1 MNTQKF
7 HAGDIVFFFDN
18 KRTEN
23 GGIDRNAYV
32 IRDAV
37 ITGVQVSI
45 AYKIQKGN
53 HVVFDRGD
61 YTSRVEYRLCNRCGL
76 IPEDALFETLDE
88 ALYRAAQVK
97 AERPEILTIDEAI
110 MGFVTEQK

>member
-7 HAGDIVFFFDN
+7 HAGDTVYFFDN
-18 KRTEN
+18 KRAEN

-45 AYKIQKGN
+45 AYRIQKGN

-61 YTSRVEYRLCNRCGL
+61 YTSRVEYRLCNRHGL

-97 AERPEILTIDEAI
+97 TERPEVTTIDEAI
-110 MGFVTEQK
+110 MGFVTESN

>member
-7 HAGDIVFFFDN
+7 HAGDIVFFIDN

-23 GGIDRNAYV
+23 GSINRNAYV

-45 AYKIQKGN
+45 AYRIQKGN

-61 YTSRVEYRLCNRCGL
+61 YMSRVEYQLCNSRGL
-76 IPEDALFETLDE
+76 IPEDALFRTLDE
-88 ALYRAAQVK
+88 ARDRAAQTK
-97 AERPEILTIDEAI
+97 AKYPEVLTIDEAI
-110 MGFVTEQK
+110 EGFVAESK

>member
-1 MNTQKF
+1 MNKQKF
-7 HAGDIVFFFDN
+7 HAGDTVFFIDN

-37 ITGVQVSI
+37 ITGVQVNI
-45 AYKIQKGN
+45 AYNIQKGN

-61 YTSRVEYRLCNRCGL
+61 YTSRVEYRLCNRRGL
-76 IPEDALFETLDE
+76 IPEDALFGTLDE
-88 ALYRAAQVK
+88 ARCRAAQIRAK
-97 AERPEILTIDEAI
+97 YPEVFTIDEAI
-110 MGFVTEQK
+110 EGFDTKSN